1 MSLLLHHRPTYF
13 HFSLLFYYFYWIFL
27 SNSHTPSLM
36 SMSQAHFTTGIDIFS
51 TPYRELN
58 LRPPAPKPIALI
70 TTPRCTLWNRS
81 TFFRYDS
88 LLVRGFP
95 RSNVQTYFKRILHE
109 AANAQLWL
117 PLKSLSI
124 KLYLF
129 PLKSVVRELISRYWA
144 RRRRQKNPSENV
156 NPDQIAAIQAVK
168 DEVADMLS
176 EIRNILKT
184 NKRSRSRERILRSE
198 EITLE
203 VNANPWNY
211 KAALFWFVLF
221 YQTNDKI

>member
-13 HFSLLFYYFYWIFL
+13 HFSLLLYYFYWIFL
-27 SNSHTPSLM
+27 SNSHTPSLI
-36 SMSQAHFTTGIDIFS
+36 SMSHAHFTTGIDVFS

-58 LRPPAPKPIALI
+58 LRPPAPKPIAVI
-70 TTPRCTLWNRS
+70 TTPRCTMWNRS
-81 TFFRYDS
+81 AFFRYDS

-129 PLKSVVRELISRYWA
+129 LLKECRPWTYQSLLGETSTPEKPVRKCQSWSDGCYASGKRWGGGHVEWDKEY
-144 RRRRQKNPSENV
+144 SEKK
-156 NPDQIAAIQAVK
+156 QAK
-168 DEVADMLS
+168 
-176 EIRNILKT
+176 
-184 NKRSRSRERILRSE
+184 
-198 EITLE
+198 
-203 VNANPWNY
+203 
-211 KAALFWFVLF
+211 
-221 YQTNDKI
+221 